1 MGRFGVGQGLRR
13 VEDLRFL
20 TGEGRYSDDIQ
31 LEGQGYGV
39 LLRSPFAHA
48 EIRSIDLEAAKAAP
62 GVLGI
67 FTGDDLAADGIG
79 DIPCLV
85 PMPGKNGG
93 KTVMPPRPALAR
105 GRVRHVGDAVAFIV
119 AETLAEARDAAELV
133 EIDYDT
139 LPAVTDTKTANQPG
153 QPQVWPQAEN
163 NTSLVWET
171 GDEAGT
177 KNAFDKAH
185 HVTRL
190 EFVNNRVVVN
200 SMEPRAT
207 IGAYDAASEDFTL
220 YTGNQGSHRMLAPLC
235 DRVLNVPQE
244 KMRIISPDV
253 GGGFGMKIFVYP
265 ETVMVLYAAR
275 RLGRPVRWI
284 SERGEAFLSDTQGRD
299 HVTLAELALDENGKT
314 LGIRVTTTANM
325 GAYLSNY
332 APFIPTGCY
341 GPMLSGLYTIP
352 VGYAEVT
359 TVFTNTV
366 PVDAY
371 RGAGR
376 PEAAYMIE
384 RLMDAAARD
393 IGMAPDELRR
403 RNFIPVD
410 ALPYR
415 TAFGETY
422 DSGDFAGVMERG
434 LKGIDQAGFAAR
446 RQASEAAGKL
456 RGFGFACYGEVCGSN
471 GEETARI
478 KVKEDGGIEMW
489 IGTQS
494 NGQGHFTAYSQLL
507 SDKLGVEPDQIE
519 IHQGDSRDLPQGGGT
534 GGSRSLLMG
543 GMVLDGAADKVI
555 ERSRKVAGHLLEAA
569 EADIE
574 YAEGIFTVAGTDKR
588 VSLTEIAKSVY
599 SDESLPEEMKEKLED
614 QHHIVAGAQTYPNGC
629 HLCELEVDPETG
641 TVKLLRYVVVDDF
654 GVLVNPMTAEGQ
666 VHGGTAQGIGQ
677 ALMEQTVYDENGQL
691 LTGSFMDYCMPRADD
706 MPSIEVTMIE
716 DTPCTTNPMGVKGA
730 GEAGA
735 IGSCPAVINA
745 LVNALAPLG
754 VRNVDMP
761 ATPEKVWRAV
771 QSARRQE
778 AAE

>member
-20 TGEGRYSDDIQ
+20 TGEGRYSDDIR
-31 LEGQGYGV
+31 LEGQSYGV

-48 EIRSIDLEAAKAAP
+48 EIGSIDLEEAKAVP
-62 GVLGI
+62 GVLGV
-67 FTGDDLAADGIG
+67 FTAEDLSADGVG
-79 DIPCLV
+79 NIPCLV
-85 PMPGKNGG
+85 PMPGKNGT
-93 KTVMPPRPALAR
+93 KIVMPPRPALAS
-105 GRVRHVGDAVAFIV
+105 GRVRHVGDPVAFVV
-119 AETLAEARDAAELV
+119 AETAEAARDAAELV
-133 EIDYDT
+133 MVDYDT
-139 LPAVTDTKTANQPG
+139 LPAVTDTGTAKDPG
-153 QPQVWPQAEN
+153 QPQVWDEAPN

-177 KNAFDKAH
+177 QAAFDQAH

-200 SMEPRAT
+200 AMEPRAT
-207 IGAYDAASEDFTL
+207 IGDYDAASETFTL
-220 YTGNQGSHRMLAPLC
+220 YTGNQGSHRMLGPLC
-235 DRVLNVPQE
+235 DVIFNVPKE
-244 KMRIISPDV
+244 KMHVISPDV
-253 GGGFGMKIFVYP
+253 GGGFGMKIFTYP
-265 ETVMVLYAAR
+265 ETVLVLFAAR

-284 SERGEAFLSDTQGRD
+284 SERSEGFLSDTQGRD
-299 HVTLAELALDENGKT
+299 HVTLAELALDENGKA

-393 IGMAPDELRR
+393 MGLAPDELRR
-403 RNFIPVD
+403 RNFIPME

-422 DSGDFAGVMERG
+422 DSGDFAGVMKRG
-434 LKGIDQAGFAAR
+434 LEGIDQAGFEAR
-446 RQASEAAGKL
+446 RKASEAAGKL
-456 RGFGFACYGEVCGSN
+456 RGLGFACYGEVCGSN
-471 GEETARI
+471 GEETARL
-478 KVKEDGGIEMW
+478 KVQENGGIELW

-494 NGQGHFTAYSQLL
+494 NGQGHYTAYSQLL
-507 SDKLGVEPDQIE
+507 ADKLGVEPDQVT
-519 IHQGDSRDLPQGGGT
+519 IHQGDSWDLPQGGGT

-543 GMVLDGAADKVI
+543 GQALDGAADKVI

-574 YAEGIFTVAGTDKR
+574 FAEGTFTVAGTDKR
-588 VSLTEIAKSVY
+588 VSLTEVAKAAY
-599 SDESLPEEMKEKLED
+599 GDAALPEEMKEPLED

-629 HLCELEVDPETG
+629 HLCELEVEPDTG
-641 TVKLLRYVVVDDF
+641 VIKLLRYVVVDDF
-654 GVLVNPMTAEGQ
+654 GVLVNPMMAAGQ
-666 VHGGTAQGIGQ
+666 VHGGTVQGIGQ
-677 ALMEQTVYDENGQL
+677 ALLEHTVYDENGQL

-706 MPSIEVTMIE
+706 VPTIELTMLE

-745 LVNALAPLG
+745 LVDALAPLG
-754 VRNVDMP
+754 IRTIDMP